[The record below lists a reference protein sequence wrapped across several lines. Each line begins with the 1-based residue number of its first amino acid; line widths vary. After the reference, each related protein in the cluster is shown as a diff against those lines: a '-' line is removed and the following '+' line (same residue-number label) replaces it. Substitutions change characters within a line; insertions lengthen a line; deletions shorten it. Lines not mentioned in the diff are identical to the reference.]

1 MDQIILSHYLSLGCN
16 KIMNGTGKV
25 MPMDFFRMLT
35 EEE

>member
-25 MPMDFFRMLT
+25 MPMDFLVVC
-35 EEE
+35 